1 MDYSGVF
8 IDQLKFPNWL
18 GYSSRFSKMSRILQD
33 LHVHT
38 RLSMCITKV
47 NLVVDYCQS
56 LRNHIVSPL
65 VKKGTD
71 GVDLAVTHMVDYSMM
86 KEDLDGLLQ
95 VTQWNGNPDPMKDV
109 EKGTKSSFT
118 RKYKRMGLVMPYSIP
133 INMRNTKNKM
143 MVGEDREEVEEEIFD
158 YKD

>member
-65 VKKGTD
+65 VKNGTD

-109 EKGTKSSFT
+109 EKRTKSSFT
-118 RKYKRMGLVMPYSIP
+118 RKYKIMGLVSHTVFPLI
-133 INMRNTKNKM
+133 
-143 MVGEDREEVEEEIFD
+143 
-158 YKD
+158 